1 MKHIIGI
8 PISLMQIKTKMTTNL
23 FKEKCVSFILTISLI
38 EFELDIAITLW
49 VNVPDIKKKNWPTSL
64 FSIFN
69 ETQPIYIIKEEIIYI
84 NFLIMINYYIQ
95 KMKRARDQYTLK

>member
-1 MKHIIGI
+1 
-8 PISLMQIKTKMTTNL
+8 MTTNL

-38 EFELDIAITLW
+38 EFELDIAISLW
-49 VNVPDIKKKNWPTSL
+49 VNAPDIKKKNWPTSL